1 MTGAQTTLEKQQLP
15 AKPCKQIKFVQ
26 QIMAR
31 RKDALNLVGALS
43 AECIVIPEKKPEG
56 DAECA
61 SSGTKATFAGFS

>member
-1 MTGAQTTLEKQQLP
+1 
-15 AKPCKQIKFVQ
+15 
-26 QIMAR
+26 MAR